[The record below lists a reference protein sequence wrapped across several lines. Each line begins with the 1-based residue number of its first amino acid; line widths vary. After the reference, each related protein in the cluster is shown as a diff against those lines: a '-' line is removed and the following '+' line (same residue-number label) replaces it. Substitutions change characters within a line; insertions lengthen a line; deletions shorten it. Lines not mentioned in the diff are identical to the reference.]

1 MSVTKPGTPA
11 TGTVFAS
18 QLNRHNLA
26 RLIFMCNTGA
36 RTTVLPQC
44 LDLLSSTQIPQV
56 ASQPLFFRC
65 NFQLLKM
72 PPTTEQPQSKLY
84 QQPDEHPELQSTGCS
99 VLCAACRF
107 LPPSPF
113 CHENFTTWADL
124 TALSVLQWTALPAL
138 PGGNAPVME
147 EDRNEYVLT
156 PQLLQMTAW
165 QIKLE
170 MWQLKFIC

>member
-72 PPTTEQPQSKLY
+72 PPTTEQAVPATWWAPRITKHWL
-84 QQPDEHPELQSTGCS
+84 
-99 VLCAACRF
+99 LCAACRF